1 MAWVYILKCADGSYY
16 VGSTRDLE
24 RRFTQHGE
32 GEGAAYTRRRL
43 PVELVFA
50 EEFARIDDAYFRE
63 KQIQG
68 WSRKKREAL
77 IALNYASLPDLSES
91 LYRRRKQR

>member
-1 MAWVYILKCADGSYY
+1 MAWVYILKCADNSYD

-24 RRFTQHGE
+24 RRFAQHGS
-32 GEGAAYTRRRL
+32 GEGAAYTRARR

-50 EEFARIDDAYFRE
+50 EEFERIDDAYFRE

-68 WSRKKREAL
+68 WSRVKREAL
-77 IALNYASLPDLSES
+77 IARSYESLPGLSGS
-91 LYRRRKQR
+91 KYRRDAAG